1 MIIEYSC
8 AGEVELSCDSRV
20 YSCVGGVKSSMVSWV
35 VMVEYGGDE
44 SSCDGGVELGGVVM
58 VEFTCDYYN

>member
-1 MIIEYSC
+1 
-8 AGEVELSCDSRV
+8 
-20 YSCVGGVKSSMVSWV
+20 MVSWV

-58 VEFTCDYYN
+58 VEFTCDYYNCCCWYY